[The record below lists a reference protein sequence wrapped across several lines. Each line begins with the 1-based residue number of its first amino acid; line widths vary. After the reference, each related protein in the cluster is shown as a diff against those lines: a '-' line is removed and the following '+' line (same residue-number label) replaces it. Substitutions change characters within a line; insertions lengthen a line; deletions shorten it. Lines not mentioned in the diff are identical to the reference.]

1 MKELGRLLNKKTIMI
16 MIAAA
21 FICVAA
27 VVARDFSDCGIDN
40 YNVKVREYHWLEAGH
55 TDDER
60 KQHLDSLSS
69 DERRIYKRLAKEYD
83 IRTEYIEGYRDNVNA
98 VISNAQN
105 MKKFSVFGTTDSVAN
120 IDKTERD
127 YSRIKDVNVT
137 KVSSRAIEQY
147 LQHDISIYVML
158 ALMIYVIYNIYEY
171 RDNGMWQLTYTAKNG
186 RMRFSACSV
195 AAMFIIIAV
204 QMFIMNICAAGGM
217 LCIYGGNKILTE
229 PVQCLTGYSSYTLPV
244 SVITYL
250 FIRYF
255 INSMIIITLSL
266 IVSVIFALCR
276 KRISSVVIVGII
288 AGIEA
293 YAYQNISL
301 QSRFRIFRKIN
312 IINIMDVNAM
322 LKDYE
327 NIVYG
332 NISAGMAAML
342 CVVCLVI
349 SVLMMSILI
358 IMGKY
363 IRPGK
368 KTGVID
374 KIIEKIRHGIQ
385 KLLGQ
390 LPHLCKEIYK
400 LLITGKGWLVIAV
413 VVFITIF
420 ICNSQKVIYSDDE
433 KKKDELIVYLAHDI
447 KTPLTVVIGYLS
459 LLDEIEDMPLEQR
472 KKYIELALNKSYRL
486 EELINELFDIARF
499 NSEKIILEKEELNL
513 NMMIEQIIDDFYP
526 MVKELNKS
534 IKFTSG
540 ENITIYADSDKLSRV
555 FNNLVKNAI
564 SYSKENTDID
574 IKMYKS
580 NNEVNIEVIN
590 RGKMIP
596 KDKLDRIFENFYR
609 LDTSRTSKTG
619 GSGLGL
625 AISKQIVE
633 LHDGKI
639 IVASD
644 KDKTIFKVSLPIKD
658 E

>member
-1 MKELGRLLNKKTIMI
+1 MMIRNVLYRWYKEIKHMTSYINIISDSSEKLFDGSEEYIDLPPEMKELEVKLNHFRSESIKNKK
-16 MIAAA
+16 
-21 FICVAA
+21 
-27 VVARDFSDCGIDN
+27 
-40 YNVKVREYHWLEAGH
+40 
-55 TDDER
+55 
-60 KQHLDSLSS
+60 
-69 DERRIYKRLAKEYD
+69 
-83 IRTEYIEGYRDNVNA
+83 
-98 VISNAQN
+98 
-105 MKKFSVFGTTDSVAN
+105 
-120 IDKTERD
+120 
-127 YSRIKDVNVT
+127 
-137 KVSSRAIEQY
+137 
-147 LQHDISIYVML
+147 
-158 ALMIYVIYNIYEY
+158 
-171 RDNGMWQLTYTAKNG
+171 
-186 RMRFSACSV
+186 SA
-195 AAMFIIIAV
+195 
-204 QMFIMNICAAGGM
+204 
-217 LCIYGGNKILTE
+217 E
-229 PVQCLTGYSSYTLPV
+229 
-244 SVITYL
+244 
-250 FIRYF
+250 
-255 INSMIIITLSL
+255 
-266 IVSVIFALCR
+266 
-276 KRISSVVIVGII
+276 
-288 AGIEA
+288 
-293 YAYQNISL
+293 
-301 QSRFRIFRKIN
+301 
-312 IINIMDVNAM
+312 
-322 LKDYE
+322 E
-327 NIVYG
+327 N
-332 NISAGMAAML
+332 
-342 CVVCLVI
+342 
-349 SVLMMSILI
+349 
-358 IMGKY
+358 
-363 IRPGK
+363 
-368 KTGVID
+368 
-374 KIIEKIRHGIQ
+374 
-385 KLLGQ
+385 
-390 LPHLCKEIYK
+390 
-400 LLITGKGWLVIAV
+400 
-413 VVFITIF
+413 
-420 ICNSQKVIYSDDE
+420 E

-459 LLDEIEDMPLEQR
+459 LLDEIEDMPLKQR